1 MFCILKKNVKVQSL
15 SADTWVEYNRL
26 KGTTVK
32 IDRTSSTAITA
43 TEMRPRTSGSQP
55 ATRSA
60 TEVHLSELAGQLQ
73 SPGEASTFDAARV
86 SEIKQAIAEGRFT
99 INSGAIA
106 DRLIASASELV
117 ASSRQA

>member
-1 MFCILKKNVKVQSL
+1 M
-15 SADTWVEYNRL
+15 
-26 KGTTVK
+26 K
-32 IDRTSSTAITA
+32 IDSTTPTSTSAV
-43 TEMRPRTSGSQP
+43 TEMRHRTSVSQP
-55 ATRSA
+55 ATSAA

-99 INSGAIA
+99 INSEAIA

-117 ASSRQA
+117 ASSRQV